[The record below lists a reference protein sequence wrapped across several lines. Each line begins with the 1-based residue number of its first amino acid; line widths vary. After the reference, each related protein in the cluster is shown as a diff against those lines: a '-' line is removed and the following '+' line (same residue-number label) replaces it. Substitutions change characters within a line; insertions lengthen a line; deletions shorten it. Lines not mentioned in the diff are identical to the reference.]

1 MANILTKMVMNTTC
15 LDPQVKSEE
24 PTPTGIQPINF
35 NSKSKINKTKN
46 KMMHPERWNKYSH
59 RSTYRVIGLLDHVH
73 VPEVD

>member
-46 KMMHPERWNKYSH
+46 KMMHPER
-59 RSTYRVIGLLDHVH
+59 
-73 VPEVD
+73 